1 MKEKL
6 VIKSRKGNPKA
17 FWKYVNNKRKC
28 KVTIPSLYEFC
39 KNDELVEN
47 GVDKTDTL
55 VSPVFMNLVNRM
67 N

>member
-6 VIKSRKGNPKA
+6 VIKSRKGNTKA
-17 FWKYVNNKRKC
+17 FWKYVNNKRKY
-28 KVTIPSLYEFC
+28 KVTIPSLYEFG
-39 KNDELVEN
+39 KKDELVEN